1 MYETVSDAL
10 LRLALADAK
19 AGLPVLVP
27 VRVEVLPFLCSFADL
42 LWHAFDRR
50 LAVVLH
56 VDSQCPPWWVD
67 PDALEEALLRLV
79 LQARADAPPIGR
91 MFGMPMLMDESLFAD
106 DRVTFQAGTHQEAV
120 TMSLADYRRVAMPE
134 VAYFGKHL

>member
-19 AGLPVLVP
+19 AGLPVLAL

-50 LAVVLH
+50 L
-56 VDSQCPPWWVD
+56 
-67 PDALEEALLRLV
+67 RT
-79 LQARADAPPIGR
+79 R
-91 MFGMPMLMDESLFAD
+91 
-106 DRVTFQAGTHQEAV
+106 
-120 TMSLADYRRVAMPE
+120 
-134 VAYFGKHL
+134 